1 MQTKAVFLDALGTTV
16 DLEPPWT
23 PLAAELGIEP
33 GSELVA
39 AVRTEMSYY
48 KAHAH
53 EGRDEASLAD
63 LRRRCAELLSSEL
76 GQPVSVEQMMSS
88 IRFRAFDDALPALS
102 GLRRRGLTCVC
113 VSNWDIS
120 LTEVLDSCGLGGAF
134 DGVVSSA
141 LSGHRKPDPAIFAP
155 ALALAGC
162 TPAEALHVGDTPEE
176 DAEAAAAAGIRC
188 LLIDREGGGQ
198 IASLREIEQHLDR

>member
-16 DLEPPWT
+16 ELEPPWT
-23 PLAAELGIEP
+23 RLAAELGIEP
-33 GSELVA
+33 SRELVA
-39 AVRTEMSYY
+39 AVRSEMAYY

-53 EGRDEASLAD
+53 EGADEASLAD
-63 LRRRCAELLSSEL
+63 LRRRCAELLSREL
-76 GQPVSVEQMMSS
+76 GRPVSVEQMMAS
-88 IRFRAFDDALPALS
+88 IRFRAFDDALPALTT
-102 GLRRRGLTCVC
+102 LRGRGLAVVC

-141 LSGHRKPDPAIFAP
+141 LSGHRKPDPEIFTP

-162 TPAEALHVGDTPEE
+162 APAEALHIGDTPEE
-176 DAEAAAAAGIRC
+176 DGAAAAAAGIRC

-198 IASLREIEQHLDR
+198 IASLGEIEQHLDR